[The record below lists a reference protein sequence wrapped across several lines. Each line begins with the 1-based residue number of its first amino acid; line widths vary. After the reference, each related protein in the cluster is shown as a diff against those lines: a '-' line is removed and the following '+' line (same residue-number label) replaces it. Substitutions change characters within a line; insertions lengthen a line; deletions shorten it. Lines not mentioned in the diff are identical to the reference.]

1 MLPVGCGRVDIT
13 PTLGL
18 PMVGMPGPPRR
29 EGVQWQLRSRVFLV
43 DDEERRLAPEA
54 GDRMTDAALELLQRF
69 SAAGHGSHR
78 RTMATAP
85 DSS

>member
-1 MLPVGCGRVDIT
+1 MLRVGRGRVDIT

-18 PMVGMPGPPRR
+18 PMVGMPGTPRG

-54 GDRMTDAALELLQRF
+54 GDRMSDAARELLR
-69 SAAGHGSHR
+69 SLSSAGHGSHR
-78 RTMATAP
+78 WTMASTP
-85 DSS
+85 DSV